1 MYMLQKWV
9 IVDVVLLMNT
19 SMHVGIMEQGVGT
32 EEAAKGRGVAP
43 SHKKKSAATPPLS
56 RQKDGMILVPTLL
69 ALHAE
74 AAQRQRRVN
83 ALPALQGAEATASCT
98 CIATCEPGAGITIA
112 IGPAASGGA
121 GRVRKGT
128 AGEEARVGA
137 AWRRRARTTIRSDSA
152 SVASEEDG
160 KTLCRCQRNIL
171 ALRAGAATA
180 PATRQRPACVPR
192 RGGGAIA
199 LHVHPPHAPRAVEP
213 GPERNHL

>member
-1 MYMLQKWV
+1 M
-9 IVDVVLLMNT
+9 IRNN
-19 SMHVGIMEQGVGT
+19 SGT
-32 EEAAKGRGVAP
+32 LGGSVWAVTDACQVALRG
-43 SHKKKSAATPPLS
+43 TPQNLHNW
-56 RQKDGMILVPTLL
+56 RTLI
-69 ALHAE
+69 
-74 AAQRQRRVN
+74 QWRCRRVN
-83 ALPALQGAEATASCT
+83 LIHCTAHWQSGDVTEERGQRVHVTEARYRGCR
-98 CIATCEPGAGITIA
+98 
-112 IGPAASGGA
+112 AARENKHARGNYGA

-160 KTLCRCQRNIL
+160 KTLCRCQRKIL

-199 LHVHPPHAPRAVEP
+199 LHVHPPRAPRDRT
-213 GPERNHL
+213 GPEINYSSV